1 MVSRQLITLC
11 LILFGLGVVS
21 QPIQYLFPKYVEDTL
36 GPRLWLAGL
45 LRSIPIGLGGLSALA
60 AGALCDQFGR
70 KRTLVTGIIGT
81 FLVGLVFVN
90 SNPIFILVVLCL
102 QGAASGLKSAGGQS
116 YLIGSVD
123 TRTLGR
129 ASAAYFL
136 SGIMG
141 QAVGKSIAGILIQ
154 RHGYATFGWLAL
166 SGGVALVLFTTLVLP
181 NQSTSREIQI
191 EDQKIL
197 CWWKNYLSI
206 INRPK
211 VIILT
216 AIRFFS
222 TFSWGSVQFILPLLM
237 ARLTDIQ
244 VTGFFGGSSDI
255 FACICLSITG
265 IICDRIGV
273 IKPAIVSHLLIF
285 VSLIGL
291 MISLHSAIWF
301 FIVGV
306 LASGAA
312 WSLSTTMPRFIK
324 QFLADDETGRGV
336 GLVHL
341 AWSIGFLFGYFI
353 TSVLV
358 SFNPHLPLML
368 ALLSVSISAL
378 LVLKLSQFN

>member
-1 MVSRQLITLC
+1 MV
-11 LILFGLGVVS
+11 
-21 QPIQYLFPKYVEDTL
+21 
-36 GPRLWLAGL
+36 
-45 LRSIPIGLGGLSALA
+45 
-60 AGALCDQFGR
+60 
-70 KRTLVTGIIGT
+70 
-81 FLVGLVFVN
+81 
-90 SNPIFILVVLCL
+90 
-102 QGAASGLKSAGGQS
+102 
-116 YLIGSVD
+116 
-123 TRTLGR
+123 
-129 ASAAYFL
+129 
-136 SGIMG
+136 
-141 QAVGKSIAGILIQ
+141 
-154 RHGYATFGWLAL
+154 
-166 SGGVALVLFTTLVLP
+166 
-181 NQSTSREIQI
+181 
-191 EDQKIL
+191 
-197 CWWKNYLSI
+197 
-206 INRPK
+206 
-211 VIILT
+211 ILT

-222 TFSWGSVQFILPLLM
+222 TFSWGSVQFLLPLLM

-291 MISLHSAIWF
+291 MIALHSAIGF

-324 QFLADDETGRGV
+324 QFLSDDETGRGV

-341 AWSIGFLFGYFI
+341 AWSIGFLFGYFT

-378 LVLKLSQFN
+378 LVLKLSRFN